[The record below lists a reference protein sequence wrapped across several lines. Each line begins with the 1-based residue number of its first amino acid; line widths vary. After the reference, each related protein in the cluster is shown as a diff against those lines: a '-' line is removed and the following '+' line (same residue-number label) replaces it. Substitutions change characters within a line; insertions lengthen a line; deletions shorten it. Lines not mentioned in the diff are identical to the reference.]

1 MTIGVA
7 NGGTMWSKYRVT
19 DCNWLY
25 GGLTFS
31 TDLKIIQLVGYD
43 MILDMDWLDYHSL
56 LSVHCWAQK
65 WMEFEYG
72 QRKVHLHGVSHKV

>member
-1 MTIGVA
+1 
-7 NGGTMWSKYRVT
+7 MWSKYRVT

-31 TDLKIIQLVGYD
+31 NDLKIIQLVGYD

-56 LSVHCWAQK
+56 LSVHWAQK

-72 QRKVHLHGVSHKV
+72 QRKVHLHGVSPKV

>member
-1 MTIGVA
+1 
-7 NGGTMWSKYRVT
+7 
-19 DCNWLY
+19 
-25 GGLTFS
+25 
-31 TDLKIIQLVGYD
+31 
-43 MILDMDWLDYHSL
+43 MILDMDWLDYHSP